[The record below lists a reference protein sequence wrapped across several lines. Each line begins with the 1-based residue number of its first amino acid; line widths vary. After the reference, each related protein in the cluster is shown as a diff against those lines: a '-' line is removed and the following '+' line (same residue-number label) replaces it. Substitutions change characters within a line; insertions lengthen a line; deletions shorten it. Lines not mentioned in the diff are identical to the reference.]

1 MTRRIVFWICA
12 VLVASLGGAFAGAA
26 QATSTPSECNVQKI
40 VRKGEGERDNASFS
54 VGVVVEKVVTCSGD
68 DATSHAQNLMNW
80 TTRSGG
86 CGALAVVST
95 ANHQEL
101 CEAEPRQPVTQEI
114 VLRALRRVTLP
125 EPTLLIQPPGGKTL
139 VNFDTL
145 FRTNA
150 ESFTRTVRLLG
161 QRVSLRITPTSFTWV
176 HGDGTQQVTSS
187 PGLKYES
194 ERPMTDYVRH
204 QYEDAHVTMRPH
216 VEVTY
221 SAEFRVGGGAWRD
234 VVGTV
239 TSPGPPAPI
248 KILEARPTLTG

>member
-1 MTRRIVFWICA
+1 MADILAW
-12 VLVASLGGAFAGAA
+12 
-26 QATSTPSECNVQKI
+26 E
-40 VRKGEGERDNASFS
+40 
-54 VGVVVEKVVTCSGD
+54 
-68 DATSHAQNLMNW
+68 
-80 TTRSGG
+80 TRSGA
-86 CGALAVVST
+86 CGSLAAVSEVD
-95 ANHQEL
+95 HQEL